1 MSELIIRINT
11 LLSPIENIL
20 KAHKKYIGYFFLI
33 LAVLSFGFFW
43 ADNGVKES
51 GEKAI
56 FVLWVILWIPIF
68 ARVFGIRIFQAI
80 MSLRQELGILMG
92 TLAFVH
98 GAMYIVP
105 YPTMIGESYFWLDD
119 TTVLSYLAF
128 GFFALLLTIPL
139 TLTST
144 KWAMRVMWRYWK
156 MLHRMV
162 YVIIIFTVIHV
173 VLIQWAKHMEWGPV
187 IILVLYFGL
196 KVLEWRGFSFAGKN
210 TKKIYPK
217 WQKWLC
223 IPCGYIYDPLLWD
236 EADGI
241 APGTEFSDIPDD
253 WRCPDCGVTKADF
266 VPFEDD
272 GTKTPPWHEAKI
284 VEKTYLNPVTLK
296 LVIELTE
303 DLKSIAG
310 QFVTFMWSDA
320 EWEFSRSYSIA
331 EHTGKQLTFLI
342 KLTDLG
348 RWARLLRDI
357 SSDATIRIRGI
368 FGRFVLQDTQSPKVF
383 LATGTWLAP
392 IYNMIRALPE
402 WVNKS
407 LYFTVATCTELF
419 YVDELKSIQGLDL
432 HIHTTKEQT
441 PDCNYGRVDVDNIIA
456 TPDTEWYLCGSPRM
470 VEEATTK
477 LQARGYEKIYS
488 EEFN

>member
-144 KWAMRVMWRYWK
+144 KWAMRVM
-156 MLHRMV
+156 
-162 YVIIIFTVIHV
+162 
-173 VLIQWAKHMEWGPV
+173 
-187 IILVLYFGL
+187 
-196 KVLEWRGFSFAGKN
+196 
-210 TKKIYPK
+210 
-217 WQKWLC
+217 
-223 IPCGYIYDPLLWD
+223 
-236 EADGI
+236 
-241 APGTEFSDIPDD
+241 
-253 WRCPDCGVTKADF
+253 
-266 VPFEDD
+266 
-272 GTKTPPWHEAKI
+272 
-284 VEKTYLNPVTLK
+284 
-296 LVIELTE
+296 
-303 DLKSIAG
+303 
-310 QFVTFMWSDA
+310 
-320 EWEFSRSYSIA
+320 
-331 EHTGKQLTFLI
+331 
-342 KLTDLG
+342 
-348 RWARLLRDI
+348 
-357 SSDATIRIRGI
+357 
-368 FGRFVLQDTQSPKVF
+368 
-383 LATGTWLAP
+383 
-392 IYNMIRALPE
+392 
-402 WVNKS
+402 
-407 LYFTVATCTELF
+407 
-419 YVDELKSIQGLDL
+419 
-432 HIHTTKEQT
+432 
-441 PDCNYGRVDVDNIIA
+441 
-456 TPDTEWYLCGSPRM
+456 
-470 VEEATTK
+470 
-477 LQARGYEKIYS
+477 
-488 EEFN
+488 